1 MVLLDYDALPIAE
14 NHQLG
19 LEYLAAGEFFPAH
32 EAWES
37 AWRQSKGTP
46 DEEFFKGL
54 SQLGAGYTHYQRGNP
69 VGAVTLLTRG
79 AGRIEGFGLE
89 YRGVDIVRLAGIA
102 RAAIAV
108 LESRPD
114 GNVVPEI
121 PLP

>member
-1 MVLLDYDALPIAE
+1 MALLDYDALPTAE
-14 NHQLG
+14 NHRLG
-19 LEYLAAGEFFPAH
+19 IEYLAAGEFFPAH

-69 VGAVTLLTRG
+69 AGAVTLLTRG
-79 AGRIEGFGLE
+79 AGRIEGFGAAHL
-89 YRGVDIVRLAGIA
+89 GVDIVRLAAVA

-114 GNVVPEI
+114 GSAVPVI

>member
-1 MVLLDYDALPIAE
+1 MVLLDYDALPIDE
-14 NHQLG
+14 NHRLG
-19 LEYLAAGEFFPAH
+19 MEYLAAGEFFPAH

-69 VGAVTLLTRG
+69 AGAITLLTRG
-79 AGRIEGFGLE
+79 AGRIERHGAMH
-89 YRGVDIVRLAGIA
+89 RGVDIVRLSGVA
-102 RAAIAV
+102 RAAIAA
-108 LESRPD
+108 LEARADDS
-114 GNVVPEI
+114 VVPEI